1 MPPILCAVAVRP
13 GGPERPVLQW
23 GDRDGGEGGMVQ
35 DGFGAPAAAWDAW
48 RTERGGPGAVARRE
62 RTRLAGLVEH
72 ARRASPYYRALY
84 RGLPA
89 GVDEPRLLPPVSKG
103 ALMARFD
110 EWVTDPEVGLEA
122 LRRDHLADESL
133 VGTLYL
139 GRYRVFTTSG
149 TSGEPVVLVHDRSS
163 WTVAGA
169 VLGVRARRTVL
180 RPDVLGPVLRQGVR
194 AAAVLAT
201 GGHFA
206 AVSTAEAMRR
216 RSRRRARQIRVLSVL
231 RPVPQLVAELDD
243 YRPTVLLGFP
253 STLEVLADELRA
265 GRLRIAPALVA
276 AGGETLSGAARH
288 RIGDAFGCA
297 VLDEY
302 AASEVPGLAV
312 QCHRGVLHVNADRYL
327 LEPVDE
333 AGRPVPAGETS
344 ATVLVTNLANRVQ
357 PLIRYDLGDRVT
369 VLPGPCPCG
378 SPLPPVRVDGRAGD
392 VLRFRSADGREVAV
406 LPRALAEVVGQTP
419 GVHRFQAVRTGPR
432 ALAVRLEAE
441 PGVDPGRVGAA
452 VEARVRAFLAERG
465 LGAVG
470 VERSPDPPRPDPSGK
485 FREVWSA

>member
-1 MPPILCAVAVRP
+1 MA
-13 GGPERPVLQW
+13 
-23 GDRDGGEGGMVQ
+23 Q

-48 RTERGGPGAVARRE
+48 RAERGGPGAVARRG
-62 RTRLAGLVEH
+62 RARLANLVEH
-72 ARRASPYYRALY
+72 ARHASPYYRALY

-89 GVDEPRLLPPVSKG
+89 GVDDPRQLPPVSKHG
-103 ALMARFD
+103 LMARFD
-110 EWVTDPEVGLEA
+110 EWVTDREVGLEA

-133 VGTLYL
+133 VGALYL
-139 GRYRVFTTSG
+139 GRYRVFTSSG
-149 TSGEPVVLVHDRSS
+149 TSGEPVVLVHDRAS

-180 RPDVLGPVLRQGVR
+180 RPDVLGPVLRHGVR
-194 AAAVLAT
+194 AAAVLST

-206 AVSTAEAMRR
+206 AVTTAEAMRR
-216 RSRRRARQIRVLSVL
+216 RSRRQARRIRVLSVL
-231 RPVPQLVAELDD
+231 RPVPQLVAELNA

-253 STLEVLADELRA
+253 STLELLADELRA
-265 GRLRIAPALVA
+265 GRLRTVPALVA
-276 AGGETLSGAARH
+276 AGGETLSGVARD
-288 RIGDAFGCA
+288 RIRDAFGCA

-327 LEPVDE
+327 FEPVDD
-333 AGRPVPAGETS
+333 AGRPVPAGEAS

-406 LPRALAEVVGQTP
+406 LPRALAAVVGQTP

-432 ALAVRLEAE
+432 ALDVRLEAE
-441 PGVDPGRVGAA
+441 PDLDPRQVGAA
-452 VEARVRAFLAERG
+452 VDARVRAFLAERG

-470 VERSPDPPRPDPSGK
+470 VERSPDPPRADPSGK
-485 FREVWSA
+485 FRQVWSA

>member
-1 MPPILCAVAVRP
+1 
-13 GGPERPVLQW
+13 
-23 GDRDGGEGGMVQ
+23 MVQ

-48 RTERGGPGAVARRE
+48 RAERGGIHAVARR
-62 RTRLAGLVEH
+62 RQARLAGLVEH

-84 RGLPA
+84 RGLPD
-89 GVDEPRLLPPVSKG
+89 GVADPRLLPPVGKRG
-103 ALMARFD
+103 LMARFD
-110 EWVTDPEVGLEA
+110 EWVTDPEIGLEA
-122 LRRDHLADESL
+122 LRRDVLADESL
-133 VGTLYL
+133 VGALYL
-139 GRYRVFTTSG
+139 GRYRVFTSSG
-149 TSGEPVVLVHDRSS
+149 TSGEPVVLVHDRAS

-169 VLGVRARRTVL
+169 VVAVRARRTVL
-180 RPDVLGPVLRQGVR
+180 GPDVLGPLLRHGVR
-194 AAAVLAT
+194 AAAVLST

-206 AVSTAEAMRR
+206 AVSTAEAVRR
-216 RSRRRARQIRVLSVL
+216 RSRRRARRIRVLSVL
-231 RPVPQLVAELDD
+231 RPVPQLVAELNA

-253 STLEVLADELRA
+253 STVELLADELRA

-276 AGGETLSGAARH
+276 VGGETLSGAARD
-288 RIGDAFGCA
+288 RIRDVFGCA

-327 LEPVDE
+327 FEPVDD
-333 AGRPVPAGETS
+333 AGRPVPPGETS

-378 SPLPPVRVDGRAGD
+378 SPLPPVQVEGRSGD

-406 LPRALAEVVGQTP
+406 PPRALAAVVGQTP

-432 ALAVRLEAE
+432 ALDVRLEAE
-441 PGVDPGRVGAA
+441 PGADPRQVGAA
-452 VEARVRAFLAERG
+452 VDARVRAFLAERG

-470 VERSPDPPRPDPSGK
+470 VERSGTPPRPDPSGK
-485 FREVWSA
+485 FRQVWSA